1 MSDFDKVIG
10 LLQAGA
16 RAEGLRQKVIASN
29 IANVHTPGYRRSDIR
44 FEDVMS
50 RAMDPDSNAADA
62 EPEIYQPKKTT
73 VKANGNDVS
82 LDYEIGELVKNTI
95 RHKTYLRLL
104 SKKYA
109 QMQQALETRS
119 F

>member
-1 MSDFDKVIG
+1 MDNFDKVIS
-10 LLQAGA
+10 LLQTGA

-29 IANVHTPGYRRSDIR
+29 IANAHTPGYRRSDIR

-50 RAMDPDSNAADA
+50 RMMDPNSGGDAAD
-62 EPEIYQPKKTT
+62 PEVFQPLSTP

-82 LDYEIGELVKNTI
+82 LEHEIGELVKNTI